1 MIKME
6 GGQEAICVKTIPP
19 VIGQK
24 FLILKL
30 KKSEMWRKSN
40 DKNRFILNK
49 EIVEKNEIV
58 DISKRTM
65 YLAQ

>member
-24 FLILKL
+24 FLIPKV
-30 KKSEMWRKSN
+30 KK
-40 DKNRFILNK
+40 
-49 EIVEKNEIV
+49 VECGKKIE
-58 DISKRTM
+58 
-65 YLAQ
+65 

>member
-6 GGQEAICVKTIPP
+6 GGQEAICVKMIPSL
-19 VIGQK
+19 IGWK
-24 FLILKL
+24 FLIFKVKKL
-30 KKSEMWRKSN
+30 KSKNKTN

-58 DISKRTM
+58 DISKMAM